1 MYLIVAGHC
10 EILPLHKV
18 VQLAQVA
25 KTYHRLTADRLLA
38 WRALKVVLTR
48 RPGALSPQTLGA
60 MAPSS
65 WYTRALASP
74 LFMLYKHFH
83 VSQVSLPSVV
93 LCLASRLD
101 DDYSSSEGERFG

>member
-18 VQLAQVA
+18 VLLAQVA
-25 KTYHRLTADRLLA
+25 KTYHRLTADRLLD

-60 MAPSS
+60 MEPSS

-83 VSQVSLPSVV
+83 VSQASLPSVARR
-93 LCLASRLD
+93 LAGSLD
-101 DDYSSSEGERFG
+101 EDDSSPEGERSG